1 MTERASGVRRPEEFR
16 DVYHR
21 VYREPPY
28 HEDASAADS
37 FAGQLAEHAA
47 LPGFTVTTVRDGDAL
62 GGFAYGVR
70 REEGWWHPR
79 AAAPGPRRLRGPLFY
94 VYELAV
100 VRELRGRGH
109 GRELL
114 ELLLA
119 DRTEP
124 YAVLAASNRAPAREL
139 YGRWGWVK
147 AGELTGPPDGVDLLA
162 RPLAPAPTSRG
173 APLLDRAGAPV
184 ADLDHYS

>member
-1 MTERASGVRRPEEFR
+1 MPERAAEVRRPEEFR
-16 DVYHR
+16 DVYRR

-28 HEDASAADS
+28 HEDAAAADA
-37 FAGQLAEHAA
+37 FAAQLAEHAR
-47 LPGFTVTTVRDGDAL
+47 LPGFSVTTVLDGGAM

-70 REEGWWHPR
+70 REESWWHPR
-79 AAAPGPRRLRGPLFY
+79 AVAPAPRWLRQPLFY

-109 GRELL
+109 GRALL

-119 DRTEP
+119 DRTER
-124 YAVLAASNRAPAREL
+124 YAVLAASTLAPAREL
-139 YGRWGWVK
+139 YRRWGWTK

-162 RPLAPAPTSRG
+162 RPLPP
-173 APLLDRAGAPV
+173 P
-184 ADLDHYS
+184 

>member
-1 MTERASGVRRPEEFR
+1 MPELVREVHRPQEFR

-28 HEDASAADS
+28 REDAAAADG
-37 FAGQLAEHAA
+37 FARQLADHAA
-47 LPGFTVTTVRDGDAL
+47 LPGFCATTVLDGGVL

-79 AAAPGPRRLRGPLFY
+79 AAAPAPPWLRGPLFY

-100 VRELRGRGH
+100 VRELRGRGY

-114 ELLLA
+114 DLLLA

-124 YAVLAASNRAPAREL
+124 FAVLAASNRASAREL
-139 YGRWGWVK
+139 YRRWGWTEV
-147 AGELTGPPDGVDLLA
+147 GELKGPPHGVDLLA
-162 RPLAPAPTSRG
+162 LPLT
-173 APLLDRAGAPV
+173 PLP
-184 ADLDHYS
+184 

>member
-1 MTERASGVRRPEEFR
+1 MVERAAELRHLQEFR

-28 HEDASAADS
+28 REDAAAADE
-37 FAGQLAEHAA
+37 FTEQLAEHAT
-47 LPGFTVTTVRDGDAL
+47 LPGFSVTTVLDGGVL

-70 REEGWWHPR
+70 RARGWWHPR
-79 AAAPGPRRLRGPLFY
+79 AAAPAPRGLRRSLFY

-100 VRELRGRGH
+100 VPELRGRGH

-114 ELLLA
+114 ETLLA

-124 YAVLAASNRAPAREL
+124 FAVLAASNKAPAREL
-139 YGRWGWVK
+139 YRRWGWAKV
-147 AGELTGPPDGVDLLA
+147 GELTGPPDGVDLLA
-162 RPLAPAPTSRG
+162 RPLT
-173 APLLDRAGAPV
+173 PLP
-184 ADLDHYS
+184 

>member
-1 MTERASGVRRPEEFR
+1 MLERSGDVRHPEEFR

-28 HEDASAADS
+28 REDAAAADG
-37 FAGQLAEHAA
+37 FAEQLVRHAA
-47 LPGFTVTTVRDGDAL
+47 LPGFSVTTVLDGCML

-79 AAAPGPRRLRGPLFY
+79 AAAPAPRWLRRPLFY

-100 VRELRGRGH
+100 VREQRGRGH

-114 ELLLA
+114 DLLLA

-124 YAVLAASNRAPAREL
+124 FAVLAASNGAPVRGL
-139 YGRWGWVK
+139 YRRWGWEKV
-147 AGELTGPPDGVDLLA
+147 GTLTGPPDGVDLLA
-162 RPLAPAPTSRG
+162 RPLAPG
-173 APLLDRAGAPV
+173 
-184 ADLDHYS
+184 

>member
-1 MTERASGVRRPEEFR
+1 MRESAPATSRPEEFR

-28 HEDASAADS
+28 HEDASDADA

-47 LPGFTVTTVRDGDAL
+47 LPGFSVTTVHTGDSL

-79 AAAPGPRRLRGPLFY
+79 AVAPAPHRLRGPLFY

-100 VRELRGRGH
+100 LPELRGRGH
-109 GRELL
+109 GRALL
-114 ELLLA
+114 ERLLA
-119 DRTEP
+119 GRTEP
-124 YAVLAASNRAPAREL
+124 HAVLAASNRAPAREL
-139 YGRWGWVK
+139 YRRWGWTK
-147 AGELTGPPDGVDLLA
+147 AGELAGPPHGVDLLTL
-162 RPLAPAPTSRG
+162 PLDDPG
-173 APLLDRAGAPV
+173 DR
-184 ADLDHYS
+184 S

>member
-1 MTERASGVRRPEEFR
+1 MAERAAGGRRLEEFR
-16 DVYHR
+16 DVYHW

-28 HEDASAADS
+28 HEDASAADG
-37 FAGQLAEHAA
+37 FAVQLAEHAA
-47 LPGFTVTTVRDGDAL
+47 LPGFAMTTVRDGGAL

-100 VRELRGRGH
+100 VEELRGRGH
-109 GRELL
+109 GRKLL

-139 YGRWGWVK
+139 YRGWGWVK
-147 AGELTGPPDGVDLLA
+147 VGELTGLPDGVDLLA
-162 RPLAPAPTSRG
+162 RPLTPAPDPG
-173 APLLDRAGAPV
+173 GLPLDRAEAPV
-184 ADLDHYS
+184 RDLDH

>member
-1 MTERASGVRRPEEFR
+1 MPERGSGVRSPEAFR

-28 HEDASAADS
+28 HEDAAAADG
-37 FAGQLAEHAA
+37 FARQLAGHAA
-47 LPGFTVTTVRDGDAL
+47 LPGFSVTTVADGGAL
-62 GGFAYGVR
+62 TGFAYGVH

-79 AAAPGPRRLRGPLFY
+79 ATAPAPPWLRRPLFY

-100 VRELRGRGH
+100 VREARGRGH

-114 ELLLA
+114 DLLLA

-124 YAVLAASNRAPAREL
+124 FAVLAASSRASARDL
-139 YGRWGWVK
+139 YRRWGWTKV
-147 AGELTGPPDGVDLLA
+147 GELGGPPDGVDLLA
-162 RPLAPAPTSRG
+162 LPLG
-173 APLLDRAGAPV
+173 PLP
-184 ADLDHYS
+184 